1 MSGIL
6 WDKGDR
12 QCAAAVGWVG
22 ARLALVARHDPA
34 VHWADMTDG
43 VSREARLQELRPF
56 VVQARVMQ
64 GWTFAYEAV
73 PLGPPAPWD
82 YEGRA
87 RELARDAASV
97 LDMGTGGGEV
107 FERIL
112 AGQRGQV
119 AATEGWAPNVPVAAQ
134 RLRRLG
140 VSMVHALNL
149 TLPFAAESFE
159 LLLDRHEELS
169 PADVARVLCKGGRLL
184 TQQVHPEYYHEL
196 RDFFPRMTIFEPHDV
211 TYPAGLAAA
220 GMVVDMMRQHSAPG
234 GLSPAGPPG
243 LLLSGGPVD
252 HSRL

>member
-1 MSGIL
+1 
-6 WDKGDR
+6 
-12 QCAAAVGWVG
+12 
-22 ARLALVARHDPA
+22 
-34 VHWADMTDG
+34 MTDG
-43 VSREARLQELRPF
+43 ASREARLQELRPF

-87 RELARDAASV
+87 RELVRDAASV

-140 VSMVHALNL
+140 VSVVHALIHRPNRTGRSVGNL
-149 TLPFAAESFE
+149 KCQPNRAESGIRSKE
-159 LLLDRHEELS
+159 RLGGRHAPWPLLVGGPYASIRSAS
-169 PADVARVLCKGGRLL
+169 PPPPESPTFGAGVLCG
-184 TQQVHPEYYHEL
+184 Q
-196 RDFFPRMTIFEPHDV
+196 
-211 TYPAGLAAA
+211 
-220 GMVVDMMRQHSAPG
+220 
-234 GLSPAGPPG
+234 
-243 LLLSGGPVD
+243 
-252 HSRL
+252 